1 MRFYLIDR
9 IDELCIGKYAQG
21 VKCISMTEDVFN
33 EHFPG
38 YPIFPGS
45 LILEGLA
52 QLSGIL
58 FEYSLIHGGHHHK
71 RAALTL
77 VNKMKYRKITVPGD
91 RLIYR
96 CETQVFYP
104 DEYAVAKVSA
114 SNNGEL
120 VAHGELFFGFI
131 DVLNQESKKSSQE
144 FMQMALK
151 NTKIIL

>member
-21 VKCISMTEDVFN
+21 IKCISMTEDVFN

-52 QLSGIL
+52 QLTGIL
-58 FEYSLIHGGHHHK
+58 FEYSLIQRGHSHK
-71 RAALTL
+71 RAALTM

-96 CETQVFYP
+96 SETQVFYP
-104 DEYAVAKVSA
+104 DEYAVAKVTA
-114 SNNGEL
+114 TNDGGL
-120 VAHGELFFGFI
+120 VAQGELFFGFI
-131 DVLNQESKKSSQE
+131 DILDQGSKTSSRE
-144 FMQMALK
+144 LMQMALK